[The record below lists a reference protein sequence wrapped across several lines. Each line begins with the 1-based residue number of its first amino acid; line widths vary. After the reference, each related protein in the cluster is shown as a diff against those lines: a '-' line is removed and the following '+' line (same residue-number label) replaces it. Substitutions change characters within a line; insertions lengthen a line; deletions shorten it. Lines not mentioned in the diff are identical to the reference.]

1 MNAEQVVEKILSEA
15 AAEAEQIKGAAA
27 EKIAAA
33 ETELNSELADY
44 EKQTQGLAE
53 QAAEDKKARMLATAN
68 MEIKKEYLA
77 AKVALL
83 DKVFEKVRERIKG
96 LSDDEYK
103 NLIASLMIKAV
114 ESGDE
119 QVIVGIGEER
129 IDQGLI
135 KQVNRKLGPGYK
147 GNLSL
152 AQERANI
159 DAGFILKRGK
169 IQVNVSIEVLLTE
182 ARDKFEMELAE
193 ELFGAEDS

>member
-1 MNAEQVVEKILSEA
+1 
-15 AAEAEQIKGAAA
+15 
-27 EKIAAA
+27 
-33 ETELNSELADY
+33 
-44 EKQTQGLAE
+44 
-53 QAAEDKKARMLATAN
+53 MLATAN

-83 DKVFEKVRERIKG
+83 AEVFGKVRERIKG
-96 LSDDEYK
+96 LSDSEYE
-103 NLIASLMIKAV
+103 NLITSLMTKAV

-119 QVIVGIGEER
+119 QVIIGAAEER
-129 IDQGLI
+129 IDHSLI

-152 AQERANI
+152 SGDRANI

-169 IQVNVSIEVLLTE
+169 IQVNVSIDVLLTE

-193 ELFGAEDS
+193 ELFAEESS